1 MAPSRTTSA
10 VAVELTAQAV
20 AARIVT
26 LRGVQVLL
34 DSQLAD
40 MYAVETKALNRAVKR
55 NTARF
60 PASFCFQ
67 LTAEEWADL
76 RFQFGTSSA
85 AHGGRRY
92 LRRPASP
99 ATSRPLHLAPSNST
113 GLKHP

>member
-1 MAPSRTTSA
+1 MATKLLTA
-10 VAVELTAQAV
+10 ELTTQRV
-20 AARIVT
+20 ASQIFT
-26 LRGVQVLL
+26 LRGVPVLL
-34 DSQLAD
+34 DSHLAE
-40 MYAVETKALNRAVKR
+40 MYQVKTKALNKAIKR

-99 ATSRPLHLAPSNST
+99 ATSRPLYLTPSNST